1 MNNFFEQ
8 IYYEYK
14 DDVYRLALSYTQNKY
29 DAEDIV
35 QRTFIKVYRRISSIQ
50 DNNIKQYLLMI
61 TANECKDFF
70 KSFWK
75 RNTNFLVDIE
85 MKDLKDDNKKIELLE
100 LLKTIPKKYRICIHL
115 YYFYG
120 YSIKEIAMIENINEN
135 TAKTRLVRAR
145 NLLKIELE
153 RNELY
158 EENI

>member
-1 MNNFFEQ
+1 MNDFFEK

-35 QRTFIKVYRRISSIQ
+35 QRTFIKVYKKISCIQ
-50 DNNIKQYLLMI
+50 DNNIKQYLLTI

-75 RNTNFLVDIE
+75 RNANFFVDIE
-85 MKDLKDDNKKIELLE
+85 MEDLKDDNKKIELLE
-100 LLKTIPKKYRICIHL
+100 LLKTLPKKYRICIHL

-120 YSIKEIAMIENINEN
+120 YSIKEIAIIENINEN
-135 TAKTRLVRAR
+135 TAKTRLAR
-145 NLLKIELE
+145 GRHLLKNKLG
-153 RNELY
+153 RNDLY

>member
-1 MNNFFEQ
+1 MNDLFEK

-35 QRTFIKVYRRISSIQ
+35 QRTFIKVYKKLNNIQ
-50 DNNIKQYLLMI
+50 DNNIKQYLLTI
-61 TANECKDFF
+61 TANECKDLF

-75 RNTNFLVDIE
+75 RNTNVDDIE
-85 MKDLKDDNKKIELLE
+85 IEDLNTDKNKLE
-100 LLKTIPKKYRICIHL
+100 LFEVLKNIPKKYRICIH
-115 YYFYG
+115 YFYG
-120 YSIKEIAMIENINEN
+120 YSVKEIAVIENINEN
-135 TAKTRLVRAR
+135 TAKTRLARGR
-145 NLLKIELE
+145 NLLKIELR

>member
-1 MNNFFEQ
+1 MNDLFEK

-35 QRTFIKVYRRISSIQ
+35 QRTFIKVYKKLNNIQ
-50 DNNIKQYLLMI
+50 DNNIKQYLLTI
-61 TANECKDFF
+61 TANECKDLF

-75 RNTNFLVDIE
+75 RKTNVDDIE
-85 MKDLKDDNKKIELLE
+85 IEDLNTDKNKLE
-100 LLKTIPKKYRICIHL
+100 LFEVFKNIPKKYRICIHL

-120 YSIKEIAMIENINEN
+120 YSVKEIAVIENINEN
-135 TAKTRLVRAR
+135 TAKTRLARGR
-145 NLLKIELE
+145 NLLKIELR

>member
-1 MNNFFEQ
+1 MNDLFEK

-35 QRTFIKVYRRISSIQ
+35 QRTFIKVYKKLNNIQ
-50 DNNIKQYLLMI
+50 DNNIKQYLLTI
-61 TANECKDFF
+61 TANECKDLF

-75 RNTNFLVDIE
+75 RKTNVDDIE
-85 MKDLKDDNKKIELLE
+85 IEDLNTDKNKLE
-100 LLKTIPKKYRICIHL
+100 LFEVLKNIPKKYRICIHL

-120 YSIKEIAMIENINEN
+120 YSVKEIAVIENINEN
-135 TAKTRLVRAR
+135 TAKTRLARGR
-145 NLLKIELE
+145 NLLKIELR